1 MKEFRHAALEYARQ
15 GWAVFP
21 LFGVINRRCQC
32 GQRDCGRPGKH
43 PLVRRGLREAS
54 TDPNLIASWWRRWP
68 LANVG
73 VATGTASDIVVIDV
87 DRPAGEASLQL
98 LEERFGALPPTR
110 RAVTGGGGLHLVY
123 LRPPVDRLGN
133 TVGRVP
139 GFADPLANI
148 DIRADGGSIVVAP
161 SRHISGGTYTWVD
174 AAVPPAPAPPW
185 LRQDPRP
192 VPPPIPTGSFGPGCN
207 TGYGL
212 AALRRELGELAMC
225 EHGENNRLNQAAF
238 ALGMLVGGGELE
250 RSTVEEQLAHVASS
264 IGLHQREIGATI
276 RSGLQ
281 VGMQRPRVAPHR
293 LAGSRTTR

>member
-1 MKEFRHAALEYARQ
+1 MKELRFAALEYAQ
-15 GWAVFP
+15 LGWAVFP
-21 LFGVINRRCQC
+21 LFGVIKRHCQC
-32 GQRDCGRPGKH
+32 GWDDCGRPGKH
-43 PLVRRGLREAS
+43 PLVRRGLRDAS
-54 TDPNLIASWWRRWP
+54 TDPDLIATWWHRWP

-73 VATGTASDIVVIDV
+73 VATGAASGIVVIDV
-87 DRPAGEASLQL
+87 DRPAGGASLEL
-98 LEERFGALPPTR
+98 LQERLGVLPPTL

-139 GFADPLANI
+139 GFAEPLANI
-148 DIRADGGSIVVAP
+148 DVRADGGSIVVAP

-174 AAVPPAPAPPW
+174 PAVPPAPAPAW
-185 LRQDPRP
+185 LRQEPHLAS
-192 VPPPIPTGSFGPGCN
+192 PPLPAASFGPGCN

-212 AALRRELGELAMC
+212 AALRRELAELAVC

-250 RSTVEEQLAHVASS
+250 RSSVEEQLAHVASS
-264 IGLHQREIGATI
+264 IGLHQREISATI

-293 LAGSRTTR
+293 LAGSRGAR